1 MKGII
6 LAGGRG
12 TRLEP
17 VTRGVSKQLLP
28 IYDKPLIFYP
38 LSVLMLAGIREILVI
53 VTPESQG
60 QFEQLLGDGRQWGIE
75 ISYAVQDEPRGLA
88 DAFILGADFLNGS
101 PAALALGDNI
111 FYGAG
116 LSGLVMDAAKV
127 TEGASVF
134 AYAVRD
140 PERFGVV
147 ELDATGKPVSI
158 EEKPKNPRSNWAV
171 TGLYFYDAQVVDIA
185 RAVKPS
191 ARGEIEITDIN
202 AAYMAKGQLHAVC
215 LPRGFAWLDAGTFD
229 SLLDASHFVQTVE
242 RRQGLKIGC
251 LEEVAWRR
259 GFINDETLERLA
271 KGYTNNYRDYLLGLL
286 DERRP

>member
-53 VTPESQG
+53 VTPESLG
-60 QFEQLLGDGRQWGIE
+60 QFEALLGNGRQWGIE

-88 DAFILGADFLNGS
+88 DAFILGADFLGGS
-101 PAALALGDNI
+101 SAALALGDNI

-116 LSGLVMDAAKV
+116 LSGLVMNAAKA
-127 TEGASVF
+127 TTGASVF
-134 AYAVRD
+134 AYSVRD

-147 ELDATGKPVSI
+147 ELDAAGKAISI
-158 EEKPKNPRSNWAV
+158 EEKPKNPKSNWAV
-171 TGLYFYDAQVVDIA
+171 TGLYFYDSQVVDIA

-191 ARGEIEITDIN
+191 PRGEIEITDIN
-202 AAYMAKGQLHAVC
+202 AAYMAKGQLNAVC

-271 KGYTNNYRDYLLGLL
+271 TGYTNNYREYLLGLL
-286 DERRP
+286 EERRP

>member
-53 VTPESQG
+53 VTPETLD
-60 QFEQLLGDGRQWGIE
+60 QFKGLLGDGRQLGIE

-101 PAALALGDNI
+101 SAALALGDNI

-116 LSGLVMDAAKV
+116 LSGLVMDAARV
-127 TEGASVF
+127 TQGASVF

-147 ELDATGKPVSI
+147 ELDANGRAISI

-191 ARGEIEITDIN
+191 PRGEIEITDIN
-202 AAYMAKGQLHAVC
+202 AAYMAKGQLNAVC

-271 KGYTNNYRDYLLGLL
+271 RGYTNNYREYLLGLL
-286 DERRP
+286 EERRP

>member
-53 VTPESQG
+53 VTPESLG
-60 QFEQLLGDGRQWGIE
+60 QFEALLGNGRQWGIE

-88 DAFILGADFLNGS
+88 DAFILGADFLDGS
-101 PAALALGDNI
+101 SAALALGDNI

-116 LSGLVMDAAKV
+116 LSGLVMNAAKA
-127 TEGASVF
+127 TTGASVF
-134 AYAVRD
+134 AYSVRD

-147 ELDATGKPVSI
+147 ELDATGKAISI
-158 EEKPKNPRSNWAV
+158 EEKPKNPKSNWAV
-171 TGLYFYDAQVVDIA
+171 TGLYFYDSQVVDIA

-191 ARGEIEITDIN
+191 PRGEIEITDIN
-202 AAYMAKGQLHAVC
+202 AAYMAKGQLNAVC

-259 GFINDETLERLA
+259 GFITDETLERLA
-271 KGYTNNYRDYLLGLL
+271 TGYTNNYRDYLLGLL
-286 DERRP
+286 EERRP

>member
-53 VTPESQG
+53 VTPESLD
-60 QFEQLLGDGRQWGIE
+60 QFKGLLGDGRQWGIE

-88 DAFILGADFLNGS
+88 DAFILGADFLNS
-101 PAALALGDNI
+101 SSAALALGDNI

-127 TEGASVF
+127 TTGASVF

-147 ELDATGKPVSI
+147 ELDANGKAISI

-171 TGLYFYDAQVVDIA
+171 TGLYFYDAQVVDMA

-191 ARGEIEITDIN
+191 PRGEIEIADIN
-202 AAYMAKGQLHAVC
+202 AAYMAKGQLNAVC

-271 KGYTNNYRDYLLGLL
+271 NGYTNNYREYLLGLL
-286 DERRP
+286 EERRP

>member
-53 VTPESQG
+53 VTPETLG
-60 QFEQLLGDGRQWGIE
+60 QFEALLGNGYQWGIE
-75 ISYAVQDEPRGLA
+75 ISYAVQGEPRGLA
-88 DAFILGADFLNGS
+88 DAFILGADFLDSS

-116 LSGLVMDAAKV
+116 LSGLVMNAAQLTK
-127 TEGASVF
+127 GASVF

-147 ELDATGKPVSI
+147 EMDAAGKPVSI
-158 EEKPKNPRSNWAV
+158 VEKPEYPRSNWAV
-171 TGLYFYDAQVVDIA
+171 TGLYFYDSQVVDIA

-191 ARGEIEITDIN
+191 PRGEIEITDVN
-202 AAYMAKGQLHAVC
+202 AAYLAMGQLNAVL

-259 GFINDETLERLA
+259 GFINDERLERLA
-271 KGYTNNYRDYLLGLL
+271 AGYTNNYREYLMGLL
-286 DERRP
+286 EEHNT

>member
-53 VTPESQG
+53 VTPESLG
-60 QFEQLLGDGRQWGIE
+60 QFEALLGNGRQWGIE

-88 DAFILGADFLNGS
+88 DAFILGADFLGGS
-101 PAALALGDNI
+101 SAALALGDNI

-116 LSGLVMDAAKV
+116 LSGLVMNAAKA
-127 TEGASVF
+127 TTGASVF
-134 AYAVRD
+134 AYSVRD

-147 ELDATGKPVSI
+147 ELDAAGKAISI
-158 EEKPKNPRSNWAV
+158 EEKPKKPKSNWAV
-171 TGLYFYDAQVVDIA
+171 TGLYFYDSQVVDIA

-191 ARGEIEITDIN
+191 PRGEIEITDIN
-202 AAYMAKGQLHAVC
+202 AAYMAKGQLNAVC

-271 KGYTNNYRDYLLGLL
+271 TGYTNNYREYLLGLL
-286 DERRP
+286 KERRP

>member
-53 VTPESQG
+53 VTPESLG
-60 QFEQLLGDGRQWGIE
+60 QFEALLGNGRQWGIE

-88 DAFILGADFLNGS
+88 DAFILGADFLDGS
-101 PAALALGDNI
+101 SAALALGDNI

-116 LSGLVMDAAKV
+116 LSGLVMNAAKA
-127 TEGASVF
+127 TTGASVF
-134 AYAVRD
+134 AYSVRD

-147 ELDATGKPVSI
+147 ELDATGKAISI
-158 EEKPKNPRSNWAV
+158 EEKPKNPKSNWAV
-171 TGLYFYDAQVVDIA
+171 TGLYFYDSQVVDIA

-191 ARGEIEITDIN
+191 PRGEIEITDIN
-202 AAYMAKGQLHAVC
+202 AAYMAKGQLNAVC

-271 KGYTNNYRDYLLGLL
+271 TGYTNNYRDYLLGLL
-286 DERRP
+286 EERRP

>member
-53 VTPESQG
+53 VTPESLA
-60 QFEQLLGDGRQWGIE
+60 QFEGLLGDGRQWGIE

-88 DAFILGADFLNGS
+88 DAFILGADFLGGS

-127 TEGASVF
+127 TQGASVF

-147 ELDATGKPVSI
+147 ELDANGKAISI

-191 ARGEIEITDIN
+191 PRGEIEITDIN
-202 AAYMAKGQLHAVC
+202 AAYMA
-215 LPRGFAWLDAGTFD
+215 
-229 SLLDASHFVQTVE
+229 
-242 RRQGLKIGC
+242 
-251 LEEVAWRR
+251 
-259 GFINDETLERLA
+259 
-271 KGYTNNYRDYLLGLL
+271 
-286 DERRP
+286 

>member
-53 VTPESQG
+53 VTPESLG
-60 QFEQLLGDGRQWGIE
+60 QFEALLGNGRQWGIE

-88 DAFILGADFLNGS
+88 DAFILGADFLGGS
-101 PAALALGDNI
+101 SAALALGDNI

-116 LSGLVMDAAKV
+116 LSGLVMNAAKA
-127 TEGASVF
+127 TTGASVF
-134 AYAVRD
+134 AYSVRD

-147 ELDATGKPVSI
+147 ELDSAGKAISI
-158 EEKPKNPRSNWAV
+158 EEKPKNPKSNWAV
-171 TGLYFYDAQVVDIA
+171 TGLYFYDSQVVDIA

-191 ARGEIEITDIN
+191 PRGEIEITDIN
-202 AAYMAKGQLHAVC
+202 AAYMAKGQLNAVC

-271 KGYTNNYRDYLLGLL
+271 TGYTNNYRDYLLGLL
-286 DERRP
+286 EERRP

>member
-53 VTPESQG
+53 VTPESLG
-60 QFEQLLGDGRQWGIE
+60 QFEALLGNGRQWGIE

-88 DAFILGADFLNGS
+88 DAFILGADFLGGS
-101 PAALALGDNI
+101 SAALALGDNI

-116 LSGLVMDAAKV
+116 LSGLVMNAAKA
-127 TEGASVF
+127 TTGASVF
-134 AYAVRD
+134 AYSVRD

-147 ELDATGKPVSI
+147 ELDETGKAISI
-158 EEKPKNPRSNWAV
+158 EEKPKNPKSNWAV
-171 TGLYFYDAQVVDIA
+171 TGLYFYDSQVVDIA

-191 ARGEIEITDIN
+191 PRGEIEITDIN
-202 AAYMAKGQLHAVC
+202 AAYMAKGQLNAVC

-271 KGYTNNYRDYLLGLL
+271 TGYTNNYRDYLLGLL
-286 DERRP
+286 EERRP

>member
-53 VTPESQG
+53 VTPESLG
-60 QFEQLLGDGRQWGIE
+60 QFEALLGNGRQWGIE

-88 DAFILGADFLNGS
+88 DAFILGADFLDGS
-101 PAALALGDNI
+101 SAALALGDNI

-116 LSGLVMDAAKV
+116 LSGLVMNAAKA
-127 TEGASVF
+127 TTGASVF
-134 AYAVRD
+134 AYSVRD

-147 ELDATGKPVSI
+147 ELDATGKAISI
-158 EEKPKNPRSNWAV
+158 EEKPKNPKSNWAV
-171 TGLYFYDAQVVDIA
+171 TGLYFYDSQVVDIA

-191 ARGEIEITDIN
+191 PRGEIEITDIN
-202 AAYMAKGQLHAVC
+202 AAYMANGQLNAVC

-271 KGYTNNYRDYLLGLL
+271 TGYTNNYREYLLGLL
-286 DERRP
+286 EERRP

>member
-53 VTPESQG
+53 VTPESLG
-60 QFEQLLGDGRQWGIE
+60 QFETLLGNGRQWGIE

-88 DAFILGADFLNGS
+88 DAFILGADFLDGS
-101 PAALALGDNI
+101 SAALALGDNI

-116 LSGLVMDAAKV
+116 LSGLVMNAAKA
-127 TEGASVF
+127 TTGASVF
-134 AYAVRD
+134 AYSVRD

-147 ELDATGKPVSI
+147 ELDTAGKAISI
-158 EEKPKNPRSNWAV
+158 EEKPKNPKSNWAV
-171 TGLYFYDAQVVDIA
+171 TGLYFYDSQVVDIA

-191 ARGEIEITDIN
+191 PRGEIEITDIN
-202 AAYMAKGQLHAVC
+202 AAYMAKGQLNAVC

-271 KGYTNNYRDYLLGLL
+271 TGYTNNYRDYLLGLL
-286 DERRP
+286 EERRP

>member
-12 TRLEP
+12 SRLEP

-53 VTPESQG
+53 VTPESLD
-60 QFEQLLGDGRQWGIE
+60 QFKGLLGNGRQWGIE

-116 LSGLVMDAAKV
+116 LSGLVMDATKV
-127 TEGASVF
+127 KTGASVF

-147 ELDATGKPVSI
+147 ELDASGKAISI
-158 EEKPKNPRSNWAV
+158 EEKPKHPRSNWAV

-191 ARGEIEITDIN
+191 ERGEIEITDIN
-202 AAYMAKGQLHAVC
+202 AAYMAKGQLNAVC

-259 GFINDETLERLA
+259 SFINDETLERLA
-271 KGYTNNYRDYLLGLL
+271 NGYSNNYREYLLGLL
-286 DERRP
+286 EERRP

>member
-101 PAALALGDNI
+101 SAALALGDNI

-202 AAYMAKGQLHAVC
+202 AAYMAKGQLKAVC

>member
-53 VTPESQG
+53 VTPESLV
-60 QFEQLLGDGRQWGIE
+60 QFEGLLGDGRQWGIE

-88 DAFILGADFLNGS
+88 DAFILGADFLGGS

-127 TEGASVF
+127 TQGASVF

-147 ELDATGKPVSI
+147 ELDANGKAISI

-191 ARGEIEITDIN
+191 PRGEIEITDIN
-202 AAYMAKGQLHAVC
+202 AAYMAKGQLNAVC

-271 KGYTNNYRDYLLGLL
+271 RGYTNNYREYLLGLL
-286 DERRP
+286 EERRP

>member
-53 VTPESQG
+53 VTPESLG
-60 QFEQLLGDGRQWGIE
+60 QFEALLGNGRQWGIE

-88 DAFILGADFLNGS
+88 DAFILGADFLGGS
-101 PAALALGDNI
+101 SAALALGDNI

-116 LSGLVMDAAKV
+116 LSGLVMNAAKA
-127 TEGASVF
+127 TSGASVF
-134 AYAVRD
+134 AYSVRD

-147 ELDATGKPVSI
+147 ELDAAGKAISI
-158 EEKPKNPRSNWAV
+158 EEKPKNPKSNWAV
-171 TGLYFYDAQVVDIA
+171 TGLYFYDSQVVDIA

-191 ARGEIEITDIN
+191 PRGEIEITDIN
-202 AAYMAKGQLHAVC
+202 AAYMAKGQLNAVC

-271 KGYTNNYRDYLLGLL
+271 TGYTNNYREYLLGLL
-286 DERRP
+286 EERRP

>member
-53 VTPESQG
+53 VTPESLG
-60 QFEQLLGDGRQWGIE
+60 QFEALLGNGRQWGIE

-88 DAFILGADFLNGS
+88 DAFILGADFLGGS
-101 PAALALGDNI
+101 SAALALGDNI

-116 LSGLVMDAAKV
+116 LSGLVMNAAKA
-127 TEGASVF
+127 TTGASVF
-134 AYAVRD
+134 AYSVRD

-147 ELDATGKPVSI
+147 ELDAAGKAISI
-158 EEKPKNPRSNWAV
+158 EEKPKNPKSNWAV
-171 TGLYFYDAQVVDIA
+171 TGLYFYDSQVVDIA

-191 ARGEIEITDIN
+191 PRGEIEITDIN
-202 AAYMAKGQLHAVC
+202 AAYMAKGQLNAVC

-271 KGYTNNYRDYLLGLL
+271 TGYTNNYREYLLGLL
-286 DERRP
+286 KERRP

>member
-53 VTPESQG
+53 VTPESLD
-60 QFEQLLGDGRQWGIE
+60 QFKGLLGDGRQWGIE

-101 PAALALGDNI
+101 PAALALGDTI

-127 TEGASVF
+127 KTGASVF

-147 ELDATGKPVSI
+147 ELDANGKAISI

-191 ARGEIEITDIN
+191 PRGEIEITDIN
-202 AAYMAKGQLHAVC
+202 AAYMAKGQLNAVC

-259 GFINDETLERLA
+259 GFINDETLQRLA
-271 KGYTNNYRDYLLGLL
+271 KGYTNNYREYLLGLL
-286 DERRP
+286 EERRR

>member
-53 VTPESQG
+53 VTPESLDQCKG
-60 QFEQLLGDGRQWGIE
+60 LLGDGRQWGIE

-127 TEGASVF
+127 KTGASVF
-134 AYAVRD
+134 ASCRRPTASGSFQYSMPWSGPA
-140 PERFGVV
+140 
-147 ELDATGKPVSI
+147 S
-158 EEKPKNPRSNWAV
+158 RS
-171 TGLYFYDAQVVDIA
+171 TLSKKT
-185 RAVKPS
+185 RADSGIRRS
-191 ARGEIEITDIN
+191 ART
-202 AAYMAKGQLHAVC
+202 
-215 LPRGFAWLDAGTFD
+215 
-229 SLLDASHFVQTVE
+229 
-242 RRQGLKIGC
+242 
-251 LEEVAWRR
+251 
-259 GFINDETLERLA
+259 
-271 KGYTNNYRDYLLGLL
+271 
-286 DERRP
+286 RP

>member
-53 VTPESQG
+53 VTPESLG
-60 QFEQLLGDGRQWGIE
+60 QFEALLGNGRQWGIE

-88 DAFILGADFLNGS
+88 DAFILGADFLAGS
-101 PAALALGDNI
+101 SAALALGDNI

-116 LSGLVMDAAKV
+116 LSGLVMNAAKA
-127 TEGASVF
+127 TTGASVF
-134 AYAVRD
+134 AYSVRD

-147 ELDATGKPVSI
+147 ELDAAGKAISI
-158 EEKPKNPRSNWAV
+158 EEKPKKPKSNWAV
-171 TGLYFYDAQVVDIA
+171 TGLYFYDSQVVDIA

-191 ARGEIEITDIN
+191 PRGEIEITDIN
-202 AAYMAKGQLHAVC
+202 AAYMAKGQLNAVC

-271 KGYTNNYRDYLLGLL
+271 TGYTNNYREYLLGLL
-286 DERRP
+286 KERRP

>member
-12 TRLEP
+12 SRLEP

-53 VTPESQG
+53 VTPESLG
-60 QFEQLLGDGRQWGIE
+60 QFEALLGNGRQWGIE
-75 ISYAVQDEPRGLA
+75 ISYALQDEPRGLA
-88 DAFILGADFLNGS
+88 DAFILGADFLGGS
-101 PAALALGDNI
+101 SAALALGDNI

-116 LSGLVMDAAKV
+116 LSGLVMNAAKA
-127 TEGASVF
+127 TTGASVF
-134 AYAVRD
+134 AYSVRD

-147 ELDATGKPVSI
+147 ELDATGKAISI
-158 EEKPKNPRSNWAV
+158 EEKPKNPKSNWAV
-171 TGLYFYDAQVVDIA
+171 TGLYFYDSQVVDIA

-191 ARGEIEITDIN
+191 PRGEIEITDIN
-202 AAYMAKGQLHAVC
+202 AAYMAKGQLNAVC

-271 KGYTNNYRDYLLGLL
+271 TGYTNSYRDYLLGLL
-286 DERRP
+286 EERRP

>member
-53 VTPESQG
+53 VTPESLG
-60 QFEQLLGDGRQWGIE
+60 QFEALLGNGRQWGIE

-88 DAFILGADFLNGS
+88 DAFILGADFLGGS
-101 PAALALGDNI
+101 SAALALGDNI

-116 LSGLVMDAAKV
+116 LSGLVMNAAKA
-127 TEGASVF
+127 TTGASVF
-134 AYAVRD
+134 AYSVRD

-147 ELDATGKPVSI
+147 ELDSAGKAISI
-158 EEKPKNPRSNWAV
+158 EEKPKNPKSNWAV
-171 TGLYFYDAQVVDIA
+171 TGLYFYDSQVVDIA

-191 ARGEIEITDIN
+191 PRGEIEITDIN
-202 AAYMAKGQLHAVC
+202 AAYMAKGQLNAVC

-271 KGYTNNYRDYLLGLL
+271 TGYTNNYREYLLGLL
-286 DERRP
+286 KERRP